1 MKIKYVSMSPELV
14 LNKVIARL
22 PFTFLVWTI
31 SYLIFVTTG
40 DDVIF
45 SSQCPFLHRD
55 RKILANFGYL
65 SQICARFG
73 TLFTGLN
80 SAVVPKN

>member
-40 DDVIF
+40 NGVLF
-45 SSQCPFLHRD
+45 SSQCPFFAQRPQ
-55 RKILANFGYL
+55 NFGYL